1 MLKRTL
7 ALLSFTLL
15 LSACGFQ
22 LRGTGDIK
30 FALHEINVEGRDML
44 SPVAKDVVQ
53 RLEANQVDV
62 NDKAAYTLY
71 LGKEENT
78 QYKAGYTAGSRSAEY
93 TIVSALNYEIYG
105 PSKQVLLA
113 DKVEV
118 ERTYSYD
125 SNNISGSD
133 EERRV
138 LTEEMRRDL
147 VNQLGMRLQLIT
159 PEQLDR
165 MQQQADKRAQAQ
177 KEAFDRAQ
185 ELRRQQVAP
194 QQSPIQFP

>member
-1 MLKRTL
+1 MLKRTI

-44 SPVAKDVVQ
+44 SPLAKDVVK
-53 RLEANQVDV
+53 RIEANKVQVTP
-62 NDKAAYTLY
+62 NATYTLY
-71 LGKEENT
+71 LGREESS
-78 QYKAGYTAGSRSAEY
+78 QYIASKTAGSRSAEY

-105 PSKQVLLA
+105 PNKLPLLV
-113 DKVEV
+113 DKVEL
-118 ERTYSYD
+118 ERTYAYD

-138 LTEEMRRDL
+138 LAEEMRYDL
-147 VNQLGMRLQLIT
+147 VTQLAMRLQLIT

-165 MQQQADKRAQAQ
+165 MERQAEQKAQAE
-177 KEAFDRAQ
+177 KEAYERAQ
-185 ELRRQQVAP
+185 EMRRQQVAP

>member
-44 SPVAKDVVQ
+44 SPLAKDVVK
-53 RLEANQVDV
+53 RIKANKVV
-62 NDKAAYTLY
+62 ITPNATYTLY
-71 LGKEENT
+71 LGREESS
-78 QYKAGYTAGSRSAEY
+78 QYIASKTAGSRSAEY
-93 TIVSALNYEIYG
+93 TIVSILNYEIYG
-105 PSKQVLLA
+105 PNKLPLLI
-113 DKVEV
+113 DKVEL
-118 ERTYSYD
+118 ERTYAYD

-138 LTEEMRRDL
+138 LAEEMRRDL
-147 VNQLGMRLQLIT
+147 VTQLAMRLQLIT
-159 PEQLDR
+159 PDQLDR
-165 MQQQADKRAQAQ
+165 MERQAEQKAQAE
-177 KEAFDRAQ
+177 KEAYERAQ
-185 ELRRQQVAP
+185 EMRRQQVAP